1 MLNIPLL
8 QHEENFTP
16 VIHLSAP
23 ICTEHCTPRQELAC
37 LGGHTGG
44 SYLCGMQVC
53 SGTAFSFREKTPF
66 LETSVQG
73 LFHTPILKKE
83 LKVLSSATGRELKA
97 GAETLTEDGVV
108 LIGNRKQASGQMV
121 PIDLT
126 AAAGPNRGVNAG
138 VNLMGSLP

>member
-1 MLNIPLL
+1 MVNIPLL
-8 QHEENFTP
+8 QHEENSTP

-23 ICTEHCTPRQELAC
+23 TCTEHCTPRQKLDC
-37 LGGHTGG
+37 LVGHTGG
-44 SYLCGMQVC
+44 SYPCGVQVC
-53 SGTAFSFREKTPF
+53 SGTAFSFREQTPF
-66 LETSVQG
+66 LEASVQV
-73 LFHTPILKKE
+73 LLHAPILKKE
-83 LKVLSSATGRELKA
+83 LEVLSSATGRELKA